1 MDILSKIKRLAIAR
15 KLIFTRKAEDERLL
29 DGLTIDD
36 IIQSITRAAAIK
48 KIIRSKSSG
57 RVLKKEKLYIIE
69 SPNLSGTWIYTK
81 GTTRKTKDGDV
92 FYVLVSSK
100 MSV

>member
-1 MDILSKIKRLAIAR
+1 MDILSKIKRLTIAR

-29 DGLTIDD
+29 DGLSIDD
-36 IIQSITRAAAIK
+36 IIESIARATAIK
-48 KIIRSKSSG
+48 KTIRSISRG
-57 RVLKKEKLYIIE
+57 RILKKEKLYVIE

-81 GTTRKTKDGDV
+81 GTTRKTKNGEV

-100 MSV
+100 ISD